1 MDRTATR
8 EMTVHGNNND
18 DVRRHNLSTILGIVH
33 RNGATPRSH
42 LTRMTGLN
50 RSTVAALVAE
60 LVDLGLAVERE
71 PDPTKQVGR
80 PSPVV
85 TVDPRVVALAV
96 NPEIDAV
103 TIAVVGLSGHV
114 RRRIRHATEHS
125 PSVAEAVAIAE
136 SVIEALRGELD
147 AGFRVVGIGL
157 AVPGQVRSSDG
168 VVRLAPHL
176 GWVDTPIAHLLA
188 EASGYPAFA
197 ANDAGLGAI
206 AEWHFGAGRGAE
218 NLVYLNGGASGIGG
232 GLIAAG
238 VPLGGVGGFAGEF
251 GHIRVSASAVA
262 GAHLDSAGIAG
273 TLESEVRL
281 SELLA
286 VLGLGAEHAE
296 ELETALVAAVA
307 DESAAGDAARGEV
320 ARQLGHLGTALGAAV
335 NVLNPEL
342 VVLGGFLASL
352 LAVDASA
359 LHESLARSALAAPL
373 DDVSV
378 VRAELGQNLLMV
390 GAAELAFAPLL
401 DDPAGFSW
409 PARPVN

>member
-1 MDRTATR
+1 MA
-8 EMTVHGNNND
+8 VHGSNND

-33 RNGATPRSH
+33 RNGATPRSQ

-60 LVDLGLAVERE
+60 LVELGLALERE
-71 PDPTKQVGR
+71 PDATKQVGR

-85 TVDPRVVALAV
+85 AVDPRVVALAV

-103 TIAVVGLSGHV
+103 TIAVVGLGGHV
-114 RRRIRHATEHS
+114 HRRIRHVLEHS
-125 PSVAEAVAIAE
+125 PSVTEAVAIAE
-136 SVIEALRGELD
+136 SVIAALRGELD
-147 AGFRVVGIGL
+147 AGFRVAGIGL

-168 VVRLAPHL
+168 MVRLAPHL
-176 GWVDTPIAHLLA
+176 DWVDAPIASLLS

-206 AEWHFGAGRGAE
+206 AEWHFGAGRGCRD
-218 NLVYLNGGASGIGG
+218 LVYLNGGASGIGG
-232 GLIAAG
+232 GIIAAG
-238 VPLGGVGGFAGEF
+238 APFGGVGGFAGEF
-251 GHIRVSASAVA
+251 GHIRVSAVGDA

-281 SELLA
+281 SALLS

-296 ELETALVAAVA
+296 DLDDALLAALA
-307 DESAAGDAARGEV
+307 DDGAPGDAARAEV

-352 LAVDASA
+352 LVADPAALDAA
-359 LHESLARSALAAPL
+359 LSRSALAAPRE
-373 DDVSV
+373 DVSV
-378 VRAELGQNLLMV
+378 VRAELGPNLLMV

-401 DDPAGFSW
+401 GNPAGFGW
-409 PARPVN
+409 PVSPGR